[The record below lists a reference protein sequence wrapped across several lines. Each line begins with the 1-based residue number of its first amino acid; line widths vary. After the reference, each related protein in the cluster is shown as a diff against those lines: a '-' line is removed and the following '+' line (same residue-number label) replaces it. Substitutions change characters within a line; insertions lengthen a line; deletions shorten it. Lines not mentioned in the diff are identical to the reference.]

1 MDKFKS
7 KSAATV
13 ALENEIQRLKS
24 EAYDCIAAVTHYQS
38 QLREVEQKIVELSQK
53 RSSDEKNPTE

>member
-1 MDKFKS
+1 MEKFKS

-24 EAYDCIAAVTHYQS
+24 EAYDCIAAVTHYQN
-38 QLREVEQKIVELSQK
+38 QLRAVEQKIVELSQK
-53 RSSDEKNPTE
+53 RITDDKNPTD